1 MGVGSKLREPSTKH
15 HHLFFRPRQWE
26 ERYCDKSLIKITF
39 CLSVLLATSFTVMQH
54 IMEQQDMKNKKN
66 SKSRKKR
73 KQNNEEEEEGEFH
86 YSNTCSFTE
95 EKEEGLTVELN
106 LFG

>member
-1 MGVGSKLREPSTKH
+1 MREPSTKH
-15 HHLFFRPRQWE
+15 HHLFFRPRHWE